1 MKQANEIIKDIK
13 NGDIKP
19 VYFLAGE
26 ESFFIDKISDYIE
39 QNLLPE
45 DARGFDQMVL
55 YGLDVNLPDLVLRAR
70 SFPMMGDRQLI
81 IVKEAQ
87 HLFRKKSETDAME
100 QYLSNP
106 SPTTVLVFNYKY
118 KKIDKRKKLY
128 KLINKVGVYFESG
141 KLYERDVI
149 KWIVESVKAKGY
161 GIDMKSAQMLTDFLG
176 TNLSKIDNELTKLD
190 LLLKEKDNITP
201 EIIEKN
207 IGISKDFNNFELKS
221 AIAKGDYV
229 KAQNIINYFTAN
241 PKEHPIVV
249 TVAILYNF
257 FRDLFIYHSLNDKSQ
272 YSAAKALG
280 VNPYFVG
287 EYQTAASKYPMKK
300 VTQNI
305 AFLKEADLKSKG
317 VESGSMTQKD
327 ILNELLFKLMH

>member
-1 MKQANEIIKDIK
+1 
-13 NGDIKP
+13 
-19 VYFLAGE
+19 
-26 ESFFIDKISDYIE
+26 
-39 QNLLPE
+39 LPE
-45 DARGFDQMVL
+45 DAKGFDQMMA
-55 YGLDVNLPDLVLRAR
+55 YGLDVNLLDLLFKAR
-70 SFPMMGDRQLI
+70 SFPMMGDKQLI

-87 HLFRKKSETDAME
+87 HLFKKKAETEAME
-100 QYLSNP
+100 KYLENP
-106 SPTTVLVFNYKY
+106 SETTVLVFNYKY
-118 KKIDKRKKLY
+118 KKMDKRKKMY
-128 KLINKVGVYFESG
+128 KLINKIGVYFESP

-149 KWIVESVKAKGY
+149 KWIVETAKSKGY

-190 LLLKEKDNITP
+190 LLLEKNDHITP
-201 EIIEKN
+201 EVIEKN

-221 AIAKGDYV
+221 AIATGNYV
-229 KAQNIINYFTAN
+229 KAQNIINYFVAN

-280 VNPYFVG
+280 VNPYFVS
-287 EYQTAASKYPMKK
+287 EYQTAAGKYPMKK

-305 AFLKEADLKSKG
+305 AHLKEADLKSKG
-317 VESGSMTQKD
+317 VASGSMLQKD

>member
-1 MKQANEIIKDIK
+1 MSKANEIISSIK
-13 NGDIKP
+13 KGDIKP

-26 ESFFIDKISDYIE
+26 EPYFIDKISDYIE

-45 DARGFDQMVL
+45 DAKGFDQMMA
-55 YGLDVNLPDLVLRAR
+55 YGLDVNLLDLLFKAR
-70 SFPMMGDRQLI
+70 SFPMMGDKQLI

-87 HLFRKKSETDAME
+87 HLFKKKAETEAME
-100 QYLSNP
+100 KYLENP
-106 SPTTVLVFNYKY
+106 SETTVLVFNYKY
-118 KKIDKRKKLY
+118 KKMDKRKKMY
-128 KLINKVGVYFESG
+128 KLINKIGVYFESP

-149 KWIVESVKAKGY
+149 KWIVETAKSKGY

-190 LLLKEKDNITP
+190 LLLEKNDHITP
-201 EIIEKN
+201 EVIEKN

-221 AIAKGDYV
+221 AIATGNYV
-229 KAQNIINYFTAN
+229 KAQNIINYFVAN

-257 FRDLFIYHSLNDKSQ
+257 FRDMFIYHSLNDKSQ

-280 VNPYFVG
+280 VNPYFVS
-287 EYQTAASKYPMKK
+287 EYQTAAAKYPMKK

-305 AFLKEADLKSKG
+305 AHLKEADLKSKG
-317 VESGSMTQKD
+317 VASGSMLQKD